1 MFVARQQTGLPAT
14 RTSPLPMVPTVSA
27 SPSEPPVPPALR
39 RELFPREPRHAALLR
54 LLLAQDGS
62 ATRLCEALSGRKITV
77 VLQHQVRTQDVPE
90 VVKRELGGDEWLER
104 ATTLHAWGTV
114 LLDNI
119 SYTRLDRLPDWFLAK
134 LDQGDTPIG
143 YMLDQLFLQRDD
155 LPLDTAIA
163 ERLWPLVGLPDE
175 GAAKLYRVAMPQGPL
190 MLVMETFRAGWTQV
204 QPPATAP

>member
-1 MFVARQQTGLPAT
+1 MVAI
-14 RTSPLPMVPTVSA
+14 V
-27 SPSEPPVPPALR
+27 PVPPLDASPDTALR
-39 RELFPREPRHAALLR
+39 RERFPRDQRHAALLR

-62 ATRLCEALSGRKITV
+62 ATRLCEALAGRKVTV
-77 VLQHQVRTQDVPE
+77 VLQHQVRTTDVPE
-90 VVKRELGGDEWLER
+90 VVRRELGGDEWLER

-114 LLDNI
+114 LLDNL

-155 LPLDTAIA
+155 LPLAADMAA
-163 ERLWPLVGLPDE
+163 RLWPLVGLPDE
-175 GAAKLYRVAMPQGPL
+175 GAAKLYRVAMPQGAL

-204 QPPATAP
+204 QPPAASPAP